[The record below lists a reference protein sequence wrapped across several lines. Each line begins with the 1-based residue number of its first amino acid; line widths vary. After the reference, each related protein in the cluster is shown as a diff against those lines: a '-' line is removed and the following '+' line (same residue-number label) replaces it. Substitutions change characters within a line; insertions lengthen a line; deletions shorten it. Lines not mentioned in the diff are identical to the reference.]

1 MKNRILE
8 FQKVEIREKSIV
20 KNNNADVVGELV
32 AEPKPN
38 HKNLDTQY
46 YIAYI
51 RTPFQG
57 KDGVEKANVLPVLLK
72 ERDLEENEFIV
83 GEPYL
88 ARGRWSSV
96 RHEDNTFS
104 EFLFAKKIIKLDK
117 ETVQYR
123 NHCEIDGYVRR
134 KPVIKECYNVYKG
147 TMERQAEI
155 LVTIPRPAGKTL
167 DGQDKI
173 KTDTVTVAFRGNF
186 VNAAL
191 KLSKGDRIAI
201 DGYFEEIK
209 DENGIL
215 EKYII
220 VARDVVILVEKKRRV
235 PDTEIT
241 KETKETVENNE
252 VTVETAPA
260 EE

>member
-20 KNNNADVVGELV
+20 KNNNADVVGILV
-32 AEPKPN
+32 EEPKPN

-51 RTPFQG
+51 RTPFQS
-57 KDGVEKANVLPVLLK
+57 KDGVEKSNVLPVLLK

-104 EFLFAKKIIKLDK
+104 EFLFAKKVIKLDK

-134 KPVIKECYNVYKG
+134 KPVVRECYNVYKG

-167 DGQDKI
+167 DGKDKF
-173 KTDTVTVAFRGNF
+173 KTDTVSVAFRGNF
-186 VNAAL
+186 VKAAL
-191 KLSKGDRIAI
+191 RLGEGDRIAI

-209 DENGIL
+209 DENGVL
-215 EKYII
+215 DKYII
-220 VARDVVILVEKKRRV
+220 VAREAVVLVEKQRRV
-235 PDTEIT
+235 YETENT
-241 KETKETVENNE
+241 AEAPAVENKEETTVEE
-252 VTVETAPA
+252 
-260 EE
+260 